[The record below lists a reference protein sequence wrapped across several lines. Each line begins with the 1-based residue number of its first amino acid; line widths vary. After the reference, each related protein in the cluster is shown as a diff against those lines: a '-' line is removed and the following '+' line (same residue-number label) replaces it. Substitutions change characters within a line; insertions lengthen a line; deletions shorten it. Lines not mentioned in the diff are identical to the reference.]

1 MTEKNK
7 DQASAAQIL
16 EVAKHRAQEMKLTY
30 AGALRPNEAY
40 ALLQAN
46 PAAKLVDVR
55 SRAEC
60 DWVGRVPG
68 AVEIE
73 WQCYPGMQPNEKF
86 LNQLEQLVDKKAPI
100 FFMCRTGGR
109 SNAAAIAATQVGFT
123 DCYNMLE
130 GFEGDK
136 DEAGHRGQKNGWK
149 ASGLP
154 WGQG

>member
-1 MTEKNK
+1 MTENKK
-7 DQASAAQIL
+7 DQASAAQII
-16 EVAKHRAQEMKLTY
+16 EAAKHRAHEMKLSY
-30 AGALRPNEAY
+30 AGALRPNEVY

-46 PAAKLVDVR
+46 PAAQLVDVR

-73 WQCYPGMQPNEKF
+73 WQSYPGMQPNEKF
-86 LNQLEQLVDKKAPI
+86 LSQLEQLTDKKVPL

-109 SNAAAIAATQVGFT
+109 SNAAAIAATQAGFA
-123 DCYNMLE
+123 DCYNVLE